1 MKDLTFFSWGR
12 YPNNPQSADMIY
24 RQDEIAKILNNKS
37 EDSSTLAYGKGRS
50 YGDSCLAYS
59 NRILNMENLNSFI
72 NLDFHNG
79 LLKVE
84 SGITLLEILK
94 IIIPK
99 GWFLP
104 VTPGTKY
111 VTVGGAIANDVHGKN
126 HHKRGTF
133 GSHVQKIGI
142 FRSDKGYKVLSHENN
157 KDLFEATIG
166 GLGLTGIIAW
176 ALN

>member
-1 MKDLTFFSWGR
+1 MKDLTFSSWGR
-12 YPNNPQSADMIY
+12 YPNIPQSADMIY
-24 RQDEIAKILNNKS
+24 WQDEIAKILNNKR

-99 GWFLP
+99 GWFCL
-104 VTPGTKY
+104 
-111 VTVGGAIANDVHGKN
+111 
-126 HHKRGTF
+126 
-133 GSHVQKIGI
+133 
-142 FRSDKGYKVLSHENN
+142 
-157 KDLFEATIG
+157 
-166 GLGLTGIIAW
+166 
-176 ALN
+176 